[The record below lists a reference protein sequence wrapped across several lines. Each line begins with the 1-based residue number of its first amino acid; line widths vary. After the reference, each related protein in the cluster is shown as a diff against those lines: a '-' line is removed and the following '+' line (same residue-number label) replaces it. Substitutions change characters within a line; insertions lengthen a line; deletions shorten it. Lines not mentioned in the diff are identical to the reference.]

1 MTRVDFYVVSSA
13 GPDARLEVAVRLA
26 DKAWARGHRL
36 FIHTADEAEAR
47 RLSQLLWTFRPA
59 SFLPHGLAC
68 ASGGEAIQIGW
79 GQEPEGHDDVLIN
92 LTIGAPPFFS
102 RFERVAEI
110 VTQDPQFLE
119 ALRNSW
125 RFYKDR
131 GYPLHKHDL

>member
-1 MTRVDFYVVSSA
+1 
-13 GPDARLEVAVRLA
+13 
-26 DKAWARGHRL
+26 
-36 FIHTADEAEAR
+36 
-47 RLSQLLWTFRPA
+47 
-59 SFLPHGLAC
+59 
-68 ASGGEAIQIGW
+68 
-79 GQEPEGHDDVLIN
+79 